1 MEREK
6 LTALIDRVIGKK
18 GILRAPSYW
27 MRKILNDA
35 ITYLEG
41 YVKKAVSNVKIE
53 VESSVNTSTNPVQSQ
68 AVKTYVDTQIKDVNT
83 QIGNINT
90 ILDNINGEVK

>member
-1 MEREK
+1 MTREE
-6 LTALIDRVIGKK
+6 LSALFDRVIGSK
-18 GILRAPSYW
+18 GILRIPSYW

-35 ITYLEG
+35 ITYLE
-41 YVKKAVSNVKIE
+41 VAVSNVKID